1 MRSKTL
7 TSKNPNGKEKRVSRI
22 REGPAVSNDADGSN
36 KMGDLEAAPGF
47 GHTEVIGD
55 LDKV

>member
-1 MRSKTL
+1 M
-7 TSKNPNGKEKRVSRI
+7 SKNPNGKEKRVSRI

-47 GHTEVIGD
+47 SHTEVIGD